1 LSNPNYQR
9 IHSQVKKWLEE
20 EVVYEITPWKN
31 PKTHFSFHVRSK
43 SKNDR
48 PPIMFTYPKKFKI
61 KDTIIIGCG
70 WIFDDVDQKGFRAV
84 KDRQLKMKLFRS
96 VKVKV
101 EPKVKLELIA
111 NNYNL
116 ERMNAYRFIRID
128 ELTKDNVILNLGL
141 LVLVWENIKEEFKNQ
156 NESGSFNAL
165 DNI

>member
-1 LSNPNYQR
+1 MSNPNYQR

-20 EVVYEITPWKN
+20 EGVYEITPWKN

-70 WIFDDVDQKGFRAV
+70 WIFEDVDQKAFRAV

-96 VKVKV
+96 VKEKV

-128 ELTKDNVILNLGL
+128 ELTKDNIILNLGL
-141 LVLVWENIKEEFKNQ
+141 LVLVGENIMKEFKNQ

>member
-1 LSNPNYQR
+1 
-9 IHSQVKKWLEE
+9 
-20 EVVYEITPWKN
+20 
-31 PKTHFSFHVRSK
+31 
-43 SKNDR
+43 
-48 PPIMFTYPKKFKI
+48 MFTYPKKFKI

-70 WIFDDVDQKGFRAV
+70 WVFEDVDQKAFQAV
-84 KDRQLKMKLFRS
+84 KARQLKMKLFHS
-96 VKVKV
+96 VKEKV